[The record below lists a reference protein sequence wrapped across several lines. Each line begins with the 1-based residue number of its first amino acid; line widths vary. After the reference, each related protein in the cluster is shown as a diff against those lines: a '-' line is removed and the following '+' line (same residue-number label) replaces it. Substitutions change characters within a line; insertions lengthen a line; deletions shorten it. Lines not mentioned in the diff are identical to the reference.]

1 MSLYS
6 IYEGLGKTQVGEFL
20 SKGPKDLHPFN
31 AEVMKHYVETFDF
44 GAGKKCSFDKALRT
58 FLGCFRLPGEAQCI
72 DRLMESFAFKLYKDL
87 GVGNP
92 FTSSDAA
99 FILAFST
106 IMLNTDL
113 HNPGIPEL
121 KRMTK
126 AQFLKNNKGIN
137 DGKDLP
143 KEYLEI
149 LFDDIK
155 NDQIKMDID
164 INDSDT
170 GCASIIFTDSNLWN
184 KMLRKGSMDQ
194 VPAAFTPTLSARLNS
209 ITNKYRLENANGNGN
224 VNSTYKVDCTYPPG
238 AHEKDMFIAIAAPV
252 LEAILT
258 VWEVRTY
265 SSHCTFFLRYFL
277 FLVYLLNIESIVH
290 SIFYNMFDLILI
302 IMMRQYMAYL

>member
-1 MSLYS
+1 MFFFVTY
-6 IYEGLGKTQVGEFL
+6 IGLGKTQVGEFL

-31 AEVMKHYVETFDF
+31 AEVMRHYVETFDF

-72 DRLMESFAFKLYKDL
+72 DRLMESFASKLYKDL

-209 ITNKYRLENANGNGN
+209 ITNKYRIEGGNGN
-224 VNSTYKVDCTYPPG
+224 MNGTYKSDCTYPPG
-238 AHEKDMFIAIAAPV
+238 AHEKDMFIAIAGPV
-252 LEAILT
+252 LEAVLT
-258 VWEVRTY
+258 VWEARTY
-265 SSHCTFFLRYFL
+265 FSRCIYSIPFFLFFSFL
-277 FLVYLLNIESIVH
+277 YINFIKV
-290 SIFYNMFDLILI
+290 LIQFFHL
-302 IMMRQYMAYL
+302 